1 MRRGNDSLPIDSAA
15 LKHAIHGKGL
25 TCAIV
30 SSGIG
35 MSQSAL
41 YQIMQKQ
48 RCTKPVRN
56 LLRERF
62 GITEAQYV
70 KLDFLPKPEPKREP
84 AAATAGQLDE
94 AALRTAIK
102 QAIREVLSE
111 MLMGGAA

>member
-84 AAATAGQLDE
+84 ATASQLDE

>member
-48 RCTKPVRN
+48 RCTKPVRT

-70 KLDFLPKPEPKREP
+70 KLDFLPQPEPKREP
-84 AAATAGQLDE
+84 AATDSQLDE
-94 AALRTAIK
+94 SALRTAIK